1 MRITKKQEFISFVTS
16 LMEKYPDEQMNEDAA
31 LYWEGLCAAKEE
43 KEKPLLSDNGK
54 IILKFLQDNTDTRTW
69 TSKALGEG
77 IGISS
82 RSVSGSM
89 RKLADEGFVEKCG
102 ADPIAYAITDK
113 GINFNIET
121 I

>member
-1 MRITKKQEFISFVTS
+1 MRMTKKQEFISFVNS
-16 LMEKYPDEQMNEDAA
+16 LMEKCPDEKMNESAA
-31 LYWEGLCAAKEE
+31 LYWEGFCAAKDNI
-43 KEKPLLSDNGK
+43 EKPLLSDNGK
-54 IILKFLQDNTDTRTW
+54 IILKFLQDNQDTKVW

-102 ADPIAYAITDK
+102 ADPIAYVITDK
-113 GINFNIET
+113 GINFDLET

>member
-1 MRITKKQEFISFVTS
+1 MRMTKKQEFINFVSS
-16 LMEKYPDEQMNEDAA
+16 LMEKCPNEKMNEDAS
-31 LYWEGLCAAKEE
+31 LYWEGFCSSKDSSD
-43 KEKPLLSDNGK
+43 KPLLSDNGK
-54 IILKFLQDNTDTRTW
+54 IILEFLQNQTEKRTW

-89 RKLADEGFVEKCG
+89 RKLVDAGFVEKCG
-102 ADPIAYAITDK
+102 ADPIAYVITDE
-113 GINFNIET
+113 GINFNLET

>member
-1 MRITKKQEFISFVTS
+1 MRMTKRQEFIKFISA
-16 LMEKYPDEQMNEDAA
+16 LMEKYPDEQMNEDAS
-31 LYWEGLCAAKEE
+31 LYWEGFCATKDE

-54 IILKFLQDNTDTRTW
+54 IILKFLQDNRDTRTW
-69 TSKALGEG
+69 TSKVLGEQ

-82 RSVSGSM
+82 RSASGSM
-89 RKLADEGFVEKCG
+89 RKLVEEGFVEKCG

-113 GINFNIET
+113 GININIEE